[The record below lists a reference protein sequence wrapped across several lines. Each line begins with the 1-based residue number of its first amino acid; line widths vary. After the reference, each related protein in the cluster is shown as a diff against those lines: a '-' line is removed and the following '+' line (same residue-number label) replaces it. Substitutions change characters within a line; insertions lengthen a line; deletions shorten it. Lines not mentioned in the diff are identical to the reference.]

1 MDKIITINLGGYAIK
16 MEEDAYEAL
25 KPYIRQIEEAFAN
38 TENGKEII
46 NDIEARIAEML
57 MERTEGKVSATI
69 EDVDYVKKAMGN
81 PGEFEENEQEPTTK
95 HHTQTQD
102 TVRKRLYRD
111 TDNKILGGVC
121 SGVSNYFNLDSSIVR
136 LVWVF
141 LFFFFGTG
149 LLIYLI
155 LWIVVPE
162 AVTTAQKL
170 EMKGEA
176 PTLDNII
183 NKVKSEAGK
192 VEQSLK
198 SQNFGQKL
206 TDILTSLSPILL
218 VILKVFALAFGV
230 FLLVI
235 LSSVLIALIAG
246 TGSFVLKSHGSGF
259 HFLPNFFD
267 AGWEFMT
274 VKTLIALFIGIPLF
288 SILAGIL
295 KFVFNSKVNFKPI
308 RVVLGWI
315 WVATIPL
322 LIYFVSIGVKNFR
335 THETLNREETF
346 KVQQNFIIKTTFSDE
361 DDFFDRINIQILP
374 SEDSLVHVLIEESA
388 SGHNSTNARKNAEK
402 IEAGVSLTGNELV
415 LKTSDYYEKTGLFR
429 RQDVDFT
436 IKIPHGKKFILHK
449 SLEDNNTSVEGINR
463 NYYVSDS
470 RENNKSLVFLNQEL
484 YCPTCPDSI
493 PVGSSSV
500 MDNRNFKQ
508 IEVEGWIEVEIKR
521 GNIFN
526 IQKIGP
532 SGIIRHLDIYQS
544 GDVLNITMEHG
555 YFNLRTKPK
564 VIITMPELTDL
575 KLSGASECKSDLF
588 AGNNLYVELN
598 GASSADLQSEF
609 EEIRAE
615 LTGASRLNLS
625 GLGKNL
631 DVDISGASHFNSEK
645 MSLETVRV
653 EANGAS
659 EAILGIS
666 KSINGNLSGASRLEY
681 AGNPSLQVSNNGMS
695 KVKQSH
701 Q

>member
-25 KPYIRQIEEAFAN
+25 KPYIRQIEEAFVN

-57 MERTEGKVSATI
+57 MERTEGKVAATI
-69 EDVDYVKKAMGN
+69 SDVEFVKRTMGN
-81 PGEFEENEQEPTTK
+81 PGEFEENEQETASKPNF
-95 HHTQTQD
+95 QPQD

-121 SGVSNYFNLDSSIVR
+121 SGISNYFNLDSSIVR
-136 LVWVF
+136 LVWII

-155 LWIVVPE
+155 LWIIVPE
-162 AVTTAQKL
+162 ALTTAQKL

-206 TDILTSLSPILL
+206 TDILTSLSPVLL
-218 VILKVFALAFGV
+218 VILKIFALCIGV

-246 TGSFVLKSHGSGF
+246 TGSFVFNNEGNVL

-267 AGWEFMT
+267 ANWEFMT
-274 VKTLIALFIGIPLF
+274 VKTLMALFIGIPLF

-295 KFVFNSKVNFKPI
+295 KFVFNSKVNVKPI

-322 LIYFVSIGVKNFR
+322 LIYFASIGIRNFR
-335 THETLNREETF
+335 SHETLNREESF
-346 KVQQNFIIKTTFSDE
+346 KVGNSLMIKANFSDE
-361 DDFFDRINIQILP
+361 DDLFDRINIQIVP
-374 SEDSLVHVLIEESA
+374 SDDSLVHVLIEESA
-388 SGHNSTNARKNAEK
+388 SGHNASNARKNAQK
-402 IEAGVSLTGNELV
+402 IAAAASLVGNVLS

-436 IKIPHGKKFILHK
+436 IKIPNGKTFVLDK
-449 SLEDNNTSVEGINR
+449 SLEDNNTSIEGINR
-463 NYYVSDS
+463 NFYVSDF
-470 RENNKSLVFLNQEL
+470 RESNKGLIFLGQEL

-493 PVGSSSV
+493 PVGSSGIL
-500 MDNRNFKQ
+500 DNRNFDQ
-508 IEVEGWIEVEIKR
+508 VEVEGWIEVEIKK
-521 GNIFN
+521 GSIFN

-532 SGIIRHLDIYQS
+532 SELIRHMDIYQS
-544 GDVLNITMEHG
+544 GNVLNITMEDG
-555 YFNLRTKPK
+555 YFNLKTKPK
-564 VIITMPELTDL
+564 VIITMPQITDL
-575 KLSGASECKSDLF
+575 KLSGASDCKTDLF
-588 AGNNLYVELN
+588 AGNTLTLELN
-598 GASSADLQSEF
+598 GASSANFQAEF
-609 EEIRAE
+609 DEIKIE
-615 LTGASRLNLS
+615 LTGASRLNL
-625 GLGKNL
+625 GGNCRNI
-631 DVDISGASHFNSEK
+631 DMNVSGASNLNAEK
-645 MSLETVRV
+645 MTIETARLEL
-653 EANGAS
+653 NGAS
-659 EAILGIS
+659 EAILGIT
-666 KSINGNLSGASRLEY
+666 KSISGDLSGASRLEY

-695 KVKQSH
+695 RIKQSH